1 MNMKILHVSDTHLGY
16 SAYRKSTED
25 GINQREKDV
34 YDAFEQFI
42 DYAIK
47 TKPDLIIHAGDLFDS
62 VRPNN
67 RAITF
72 SIKQIIRLSKEKIP
86 MLIIAGNHEQ
96 PKLRETGHIF
106 SIFDHIE
113 NIYPVYNAKYE
124 KHRFKIK
131 DKEIIIHAI
140 PQCNSKKEFNDELKK
155 LKPDKKADYNI
166 FVSHGAVTGI
176 QAFSMNE
183 FNELMI
189 PAKYLSKDFDYIAL
203 GHYHKYTHI
212 TNNAFY
218 SGSTEKLSFT
228 DAPDKKGFI
237 ELELNQ
243 NDLKH
248 KFIKIKTRP
257 MIDVEPIKCSNME
270 LDEIMKT
277 IKQTIKQIKPKEKT
291 ILRITLDDI
300 PSHIYRSLD
309 FNEIRKLTSD
319 AVHYEIK
326 ADILK
331 DETTQLTASSKIGA
345 LVNEFKNY
353 IETQNIEEKQTILKL
368 GIKYIEKIEARDEG
382 K

>member
-1 MNMKILHVSDTHLGY
+1 MSMKILHVSDTHLGY

-25 GINQREKDV
+25 GVNQREKDV

-124 KHRFKIK
+124 KHVFKINNQ
-131 DKEIIIHAI
+131 EIIIHAI

-228 DAPDKKGFI
+228 DAPDKKGFLEI
-237 ELELNQ
+237 ELNQ
-243 NDLKH
+243 KNIKH

-257 MIDVEPIKCSNME
+257 MIDIEPIECSNMRI
-270 LDEIMKT
+270 DEIMKT
-277 IKQTIKQIKPKEKT
+277 IKQKITQIQPKEK
-291 ILRITLDDI
+291 IIRLTLKDI
-300 PSHIYRSLD
+300 PPHVSRGID
-309 FNEIRKLTSD
+309 FNEIRKLTSN
-319 AVHYEIK
+319 AVQFEIK
-326 ADILK
+326 ADVHR
-331 DETTQLTASSKIGA
+331 DETTQPSSSSKIGA

-353 IETQNIEEKQTILKL
+353 VETQNIEDKETILSL
-368 GIKYIEKIEARDEG
+368 GIKYIEKIETRDEG